1 MDLLAGDR
9 HLTEWDLGMG
19 SKALKALM
27 NALYDQGMI
36 PEKIKL
42 DDFFTPVRGQCWK
55 AGRGTTR
62 VTP

>member
-1 MDLLAGDR
+1 
-9 HLTEWDLGMG
+9 MG